1 MRIDLPKWI
10 NRHQWLDRLGFEGK
24 PDINMLLRLAEAE
37 EKLFATAMPQGIYRV
52 MPVEAITPQGH
63 NIKKHLEECDEVA
76 IMAVTLGA
84 MVDNLIRT
92 SQVRDMAEAVMLDAG
107 ASILIEHIA
116 DELCRIIDKEQQR
129 CTTVRYSP
137 GYGDYPVMMQTEL
150 IWLTDAH
157 RKIGLSVN
165 KNYMMTPQKSVTA
178 VIGLSDEPVTGHMAT
193 CKDCHLRNG
202 CELIKKGRHCVRL

>member
-10 NRHQWLDRLGFEGK
+10 NRHQWLERMGFEGK
-24 PDINMLLRLAEAE
+24 PDINMLIRLAEAE
-37 EKLFATAMPQGIYRV
+37 EKLFAVAMPQGVYRV
-52 MPVEAITPQGH
+52 MPVEAITPKGD
-63 NIKKHLEECDEVA
+63 NIKKHLEQCDEVA
-76 IMAVTLGA
+76 IMGVTLGA

-92 SQVRDMAEAVMLDAG
+92 SQIRDMAEAVMLDAG
-107 ASILIEHIA
+107 ASILIEQIA
-116 DELCRIIDKEQQR
+116 DEMSRIIDREQQR

-165 KNYMMTPQKSVTA
+165 KNYMMTPQKY
-178 VIGLSDEPVTGHMAT
+178 IDE
-193 CKDCHLRNG
+193 LRG
-202 CELIKKGRHCVRL
+202 GEKFVFRKLYAGGFSKKLYRLFEYRKN